1 MSEQKSLS
9 PEDILTVNP
18 VNPGSRL
25 KLLNQGD
32 LLHPG
37 ACAVCGS
44 GNYQEGYLSLDVFID
59 FFGDVYLCLQCLSE
73 GASAAGMLS
82 KEQSEHV
89 KELLTELSTENK
101 TLKDFLKEASERIA
115 IYERAFSA
123 AGVSVNAVNGSVVS
137 DGTEPVDEDS
147 ETVVEDVDATTEPE
161 GDGEP
166 EPDESVKSDES
177 GGTSGP
183 TGTDSTKPR
192 SAGRKPTTTLK
203 PNI

>member
-9 PEDILTVNP
+9 PEDILTVNA
-18 VNPGSRL
+18 VDPGSRL

-44 GNYQEGYLSLDVFID
+44 GNYQEGYLSLDLFID

-89 KELLTELSTENK
+89 KELLSELSTENK
-101 TLKDFLKEASERIA
+101 TLKGFLKEASERIA

-123 AGVSVNAVNGSVVS
+123 AGVNVNAVNGSVVS
-137 DGTEPVDEDS
+137 DGSEPVDEDS
-147 ETVVEDVDATTEPE
+147 ETVVEDVDTITEPE
-161 GDGEP
+161 GTGEP
-166 EPDESVKSDES
+166 EPDEPVTSDES
-177 GGTSGP
+177 GGTSGT
-183 TGTDSTKPR
+183 TGTDSIKSR
-192 SAGRKPTTTLK
+192 AGRKPTTTLK